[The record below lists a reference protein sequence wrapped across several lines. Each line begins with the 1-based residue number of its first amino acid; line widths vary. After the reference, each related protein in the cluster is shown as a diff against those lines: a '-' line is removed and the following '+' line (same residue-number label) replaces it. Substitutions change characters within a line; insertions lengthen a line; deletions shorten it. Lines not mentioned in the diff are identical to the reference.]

1 MPCGGKM
8 TIPCIGSFQ
17 QQQARILSEH
27 KVGQPASVVS
37 EFGSPL
43 NGENSVLKHR
53 FRRLEKGGQQKCLR
67 QKSTTFGCRQEC
79 SLYMVVHDRTMKP
92 DISPW

>member
-1 MPCGGKM
+1 MPRGSKM

-43 NGENSVLKHR
+43 NGKNPLFAEFPQPKLCV
-53 FRRLEKGGQQKCLR
+53 EQQPMPRELGTCPMR
-67 QKSTTFGCRQEC
+67 TFW
-79 SLYMVVHDRTMKP
+79 SAV
-92 DISPW
+92 